1 MDWFTDLLNFQPTKE
16 NLIHKFCLFFIN
28 SKTIPYTHN
37 VTSRRLKSRV
47 FSLLHYFFI
56 VAITF
61 YLTVSPLK
69 QFKQFLKFILLFFNR
84 NVVKFEYFMKI
95 LNVSKNG
102 NVRQSADEVFFPAK
116 SFFVWEFQRAL
127 HQAGNN
133 FVKGNHANKLIEV
146 HQITNRFS

>member
-1 MDWFTDLLNFQPTKE
+1 MNVQWALNSSVSKIKPQKMDWFTDLLNFQPTKE

-69 QFKQFLKFILLFFNR
+69 
-84 NVVKFEYFMKI
+84 
-95 LNVSKNG
+95 
-102 NVRQSADEVFFPAK
+102 
-116 SFFVWEFQRAL
+116 
-127 HQAGNN
+127 
-133 FVKGNHANKLIEV
+133 
-146 HQITNRFS
+146 